1 MTLKEHKFVE
11 DIRLLF
17 EKHKIEYLKVT
28 TVKTVLDN
36 KINGYHIHFK
46 NESKQPKQV

>member
-1 MTLKEHKFVE
+1 MKLNDNKLIE
-11 DIRLLF
+11 DVRLLF
-17 EKHKIEYLKVT
+17 KKHKIEYLKVT

-46 NESKQPKQV
+46 NESKQPK